1 MTNEKKT
8 EIADAL
14 LDDIKN
20 ELNMSWA
27 TDEMEKKIFGWIST
41 GINLLVRT
49 AGDSINFYRPGT
61 AEYKSDEGVS
71 VYGLLVSYCMYEAS
85 GLSNEF
91 KDNYREDLMNL
102 AIDAHEI
109 EADEDEKKD
118 S

>member
-1 MTNEKKT
+1 MTTEKKT
-8 EIADAL
+8 EIATAL

-27 TDEMEKKIFGWIST
+27 TEAMEKKIFGWIVA
-41 GINLLVRT
+41 GINLLIRT
-49 AGDSINFYRPGT
+49 AGDSLNFYHPCT
-61 AEYKSDEGVS
+61 AEYKSVDGVP
-71 VYGLLVSYCMYEAS
+71 VYDLLVSYCMYEAS
-85 GLSNEF
+85 GFSSEF

-109 EADEDEKKD
+109 EADEDEKKA

>member
-14 LDDIKN
+14 LEDIKN

-61 AEYKSDEGVS
+61 AEYKSAEGVS

-91 KDNYREDLMNL
+91 KTNYREDLMNL

-109 EADEDEKKD
+109 EADEDEETN

>member
-14 LDDIKN
+14 LEDIKN

-49 AGDSINFYRPGT
+49 AGDSLNFYRPGT
-61 AEYKSDEGVS
+61 AEYKSAEGVS
-71 VYGLLVSYCMYEAS
+71 VYGLIVSYCMYEAS
-85 GLSNEF
+85 GLSSEF
-91 KDNYREDLMNL
+91 KTNYREDLMNL

-109 EADEDEKKD
+109 EADEDEEKD

>member
-14 LDDIKN
+14 LEDSKN

-27 TDEMEKKIFGWIST
+27 TEAMEKKIFGWIVS

-49 AGDSINFYRPGT
+49 AGDSLNFYHPCT
-61 AEYKSDEGVS
+61 AEYKSVDGVP
-71 VYGLLVSYCMYEAS
+71 VYDLLVSYCMYEAS
-85 GLSNEF
+85 GLSSEF

-109 EADEDEKKD
+109 EADEDEEKD

>member
-8 EIADAL
+8 EIATAL

-27 TDEMEKKIFGWIST
+27 TEAMEKKIFGWIVA

-61 AEYKSDEGVS
+61 AEYKSADGVP
-71 VYGLLVSYCMYEAS
+71 VYDLLVSYCMYEAS
-85 GLSNEF
+85 GLSSEF

>member
-61 AEYKSDEGVS
+61 AEYKSAEGVS

-91 KDNYREDLMNL
+91 KTNYREDLMNL

-109 EADEDEKKD
+109 EADEDEETN